1 LSKSDKA
8 RAAKEKREKGRV
20 SKYGHGGQYRGKMAD
35 KNMCCCG
42 ARMSRL
48 NEQHG

>member
-1 LSKSDKA
+1 M
-8 RAAKEKREKGRV
+8 R
-20 SKYGHGGQYRGKMAD
+20 YRGAMAD

-48 NEQHG
+48 NEQHNWFKYERAWFSNE